1 MQFCLFGAPQAEGGA
16 SGVAASLQQNTNS
29 SVALYSGTVVAKR
42 SDDVGLDVN
51 FFTQEATGWTS
62 GLRASPRGI
71 SISSFRIRVI
81 KGYAYHNR
89 KTKREKMFAGKP

>member
-51 FFTQEATGWTS
+51 FLHARSNWLDLRPTCVTPWNFDFSLSDQNNQRPCLSQQENET
-62 GLRASPRGI
+62 
-71 SISSFRIRVI
+71 
-81 KGYAYHNR
+81 
-89 KTKREKMFAGKP
+89 